1 MSAAPAPAPAT
12 ATPTPLAGALLA
24 AVAAMPISAADR
36 QAAAWF
42 SLDAIACVLGAQR
55 EDNAHAV
62 LAWARSEAVTPARR
76 AFVYGAL
83 SNILEMDAMHR
94 ASSTHPGTVVV
105 PAALALTLALAVSR
119 QVSGEDFLAAVLKGF
134 EVSAR
139 IGEAAGA
146 SHARLYQATST
157 CCPFGAALSAALLLG
172 LDPHAQLQALGNAGT
187 RSGGLWQFVQDGS
200 LTKQWHA
207 GRAAED
213 GVCAAQLAGHG
224 LSGPARIL
232 EGEKGFFSVM
242 CPDANADANA
252 ALVAGQRDTWSLPD
266 VSYKP
271 WPSPRHT
278 HPAIDA
284 ALRLSGR
291 GSAAITSVTVQ
302 TYPVALQL
310 CNMLN
315 PETEHAAR
323 FSIAYCVAAAL
334 QDGQVDAA
342 SFLAPARE
350 RHRELTRHV
359 RVSASDRFAAA
370 FPAAWGA
377 EVSVVRSDGSTATA
391 HVDHAKG
398 DPLAPMS
405 DAERYAKALDL
416 LGRGGVVQARDLADQ
431 VLAMASGKTFP
442 AAAFSAALR
451 LAPNI
456 APNGSAG

>member
-1 MSAAPAPAPAT
+1 MAITATLSPAPSI
-12 ATPTPLAGALLA
+12 PLAGALLA
-24 AVAAMPISAADR
+24 AVAAMPISASDR

-42 SLDAIACVLGAQR
+42 SLDAIACILGAQL
-55 EDNAHAV
+55 EEAAHAV

-105 PAALALTLALAVSR
+105 PAVLALAVSR
-119 QVSGEDFLAAVLKGF
+119 QVSGEDFLSAVLKGF

-139 IGEAAGA
+139 IGVAAGA
-146 SHARLYQATST
+146 THARLYQSTST
-157 CCPFGAALSAALLLG
+157 CCPFGAAVSAALLLR
-172 LDPHAQLQALGNAGT
+172 LDAHAQLQALGNAGT

-242 CPDANADANA
+242 CPDANV
-252 ALVAGQRDTWSLPD
+252 ALVSGQRDTWSLPD

-284 ALRLSGR
+284 ALRLSNR
-291 GSAAITSVTVQ
+291 GGASITSVTVQ

-310 CNMLN
+310 CNMIN

-334 QDGQVDAA
+334 QDGHVDAS

-359 RVSASDRFAAA
+359 RVAASDRFAAA

-377 EVSVVRSDGSTATA
+377 QVSVVLSDGTTATA

-398 DPLAPMS
+398 DPLSPMS

-416 LGRGGVVQARDLADQ
+416 LGRGGVVQAQDLADQ
-431 VLAMASGKTFP
+431 VLAMASGNAFP

-451 LAPNI
+451 LAPS
-456 APNGSAG
+456 GSAG